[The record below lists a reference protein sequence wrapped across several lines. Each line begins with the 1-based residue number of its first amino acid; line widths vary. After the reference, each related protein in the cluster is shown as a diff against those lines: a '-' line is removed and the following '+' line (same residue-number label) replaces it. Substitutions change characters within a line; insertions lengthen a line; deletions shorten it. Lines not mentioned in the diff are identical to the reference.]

1 MTTSSPA
8 TAPGSPT
15 TILAIDRL
23 RVVFRAADGPV
34 PALSGVTV
42 EVCPGEVVALV
53 GESGSGKSTLI
64 AAVLGLLDPR
74 VAEVSGSVRLEGSE
88 LVGSG
93 EAVLRRVRGARIGFV
108 GQGAFGAF
116 DPLFPIG
123 YQLDEAVR
131 AHGRGGD
138 AIGRVRQ
145 ALARAGLPPTDAL
158 LATHPHRLSGGMLQR
173 AQIAAALLH
182 DPVLVLA
189 DEPTAALDPVLRD
202 ATADLLRGAARDR
215 GAGVLVA
222 THDLALAAAV
232 ADRVVVLLRGEVA
245 EAGRAAQVLERPSHA
260 YTRALVDAVPSRI
273 GRLEG
278 KGAGGCA

>member
-23 RVVFRAADGPV
+23 RVVFRAVDGPV
-34 PALSGVTV
+34 AALSGVRV
-42 EVCPGEVVALV
+42 DVRSGEVVALV

-74 VAEVSGSVRLEGSE
+74 AAQVSGSVRLEGTE
-88 LVGSG
+88 LVGCG
-93 EAVLRRVRGARIGFV
+93 EAALRHVRGARIGFV
-108 GQGAFGAF
+108 GQNAFGAF

-123 YQLDEAVR
+123 YQLVEAVR
-131 AHGRGGD
+131 AHVPGGD

-145 ALARAGLPPTDAL
+145 ALARAGLPPSDAL
-158 LATHPHRLSGGMLQR
+158 LATGPHRLSGGMLQR

-189 DEPTAALDPVLRD
+189 DEPTAGLDPSLRD
-202 ATADLLRGAARDR
+202 ATADLLRGAATER

-222 THDLALAAAV
+222 THDLGLAAAV
-232 ADRVVVLLRGEVA
+232 ANRVVVLLRGEVVEEGA
-245 EAGRAAQVLERPSHA
+245 TARVLESPSSA
-260 YTRALVDAVPSRI
+260 YARSLVEAVPSRL
-273 GRLEG
+273 GRIEG
-278 KGAGGCA
+278 KGPGGDS